1 MVYGLHDLQ
10 MDFLKERCPDLTAL
24 HRKLVER
31 YDASCQGQYHLLKND
46 GYIHDH
52 LISHLIQSNNIQ
64 KAKALLTDLLWLES
78 RLAYTLPSSLLGDY
92 IKLRKILND
101 EVYFIIYIICI

>member
-10 MDFLKERCPDLTAL
+10 MDFLKERHPDLTIL
-24 HRKLVER
+24 HQKLVER
-31 YDASCQGQYHLLKND
+31 YDASSQGNYHLLKDD

-52 LISHLIQSNNIQ
+52 LITHLIHSNNIE

-78 RLAYTLPSSLLGDY
+78 RLATTLPSSLLGDY
-92 IKLRKILND
+92 IKIKQVLNNK
-101 EVYFIIYIICI
+101 EVCFVFYEL